1 MAPAPL
7 TDLDYMERALGLAA
21 RAAEV
26 GEVPVGAL
34 VVAGG
39 EVIGEGWNQPIMSN
53 DPTAHAEI
61 VALRAAALRL
71 GNYRLEAAT
80 LYATLEPCS
89 MCIGAVLNAR
99 AARVVF
105 GASDRKAGACG
116 SLIDL
121 PRVPGL
127 TRRPDV
133 FGGVLSEASAALL
146 RNFFAE
152 RRRSARIS

>member
-1 MAPAPL
+1 
-7 TDLDYMERALGLAA
+7 
-21 RAAEV
+21 
-26 GEVPVGAL
+26 
-34 VVAGG
+34 
-39 EVIGEGWNQPIMSN
+39 
-53 DPTAHAEI
+53 
-61 VALRAAALRL
+61 L